1 MEPQVRDFELPQFT
15 FLNNKP
21 KKNTYGGKDFQNN
34 TVQKSRGNTARCPSN
49 KPFSHFPNFHPS
61 QRNTSYQSQN
71 PQNKN
76 KFNQKPYHSSNSNDY
91 ENNYHSDKYAKGNGS
106 ATKANLEKKSYL
118 AYASTADSDNAHV
131 SSELSGFKIVRGA
144 NVIHDET
151 EEDFD
156 SPTDFNFI
164 PKSKIVFDK
173 YASSVLTIG
182 PNAKE
187 ISLPSFA

>member
-21 KKNTYGGKDFQNN
+21 KKNTYGGKDFQNSS
-34 TVQKSRGNTARCPSN
+34 VQKSRGNTVRGPSSN
-49 KPFSHFPNFHPS
+49 KLFSHFPNFHPS
-61 QRNTSYQSQN
+61 QRNNSYQTQN
-71 PQNKN
+71 TQNKN
-76 KFNQKPYHSSNSNDY
+76 KFNNKGHYSSNGDY
-91 ENNYHSDKYAKGNGS
+91 DMNYHSDKYAKGNGS

-118 AYASTADSDNAHV
+118 AYASTADSDNAHI

-144 NVIHDET
+144 HVIHDET

-156 SPTDFNFI
+156 SPTDFNFS
-164 PKSKIVFDK
+164 PKAKIVFDK
-173 YASSVLTIG
+173 YASSILTIG